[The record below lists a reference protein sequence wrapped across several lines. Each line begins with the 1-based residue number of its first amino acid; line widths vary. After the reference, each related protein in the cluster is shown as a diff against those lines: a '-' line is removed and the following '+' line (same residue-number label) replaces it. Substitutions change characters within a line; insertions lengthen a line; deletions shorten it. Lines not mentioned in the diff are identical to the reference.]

1 MLTSLFVTLGLMH
14 LIALASPGPDFALI
28 LRTSLHRPTALGA
41 ALGISLA
48 IMVHA
53 TLSLTGISMLI
64 ASHPLLF
71 MVIKCCGALYLGWL
85 GWGALMAARQQSS
98 TVMANA
104 ANELRGWGR
113 GVRAGIATN
122 LLNPKALVFFIGLLA
137 AMVTPEVDGVTR
149 SLLVGELFI
158 ISLCWFGLL
167 AWSLSTDRAQRLL
180 LRVQRPLNLVTGVL
194 FAVVSLSI
202 LASMG
207 AELVA

>member
-98 TVMANA
+98 TLMASA

-113 GVRAGIATN
+113 GVRTGLATN
-122 LLNPKALVFFIGLLA
+122 LLNPKA
-137 AMVTPEVDGVTR
+137 
-149 SLLVGELFI
+149 
-158 ISLCWFGLL
+158 
-167 AWSLSTDRAQRLL
+167 
-180 LRVQRPLNLVTGVL
+180 
-194 FAVVSLSI
+194 
-202 LASMG
+202 
-207 AELVA
+207 